1 MISRAVITKNY
12 QKILKADNGAQFVKV
27 DLHVH
32 TPASGDAQAKNKY
45 GYKFDIRDK
54 KKKLKPAKQLAE
66 EYEKQKEL
74 AKEIV
79 RGVAKKGIRLIAIT
93 DHNTPSNTHPEDL
106 THTWYQLIKDA
117 VQEIIKEDKDFKGLC
132 VLPGV
137 EMSTDDLHILVIF
150 DPKEDE
156 KAVYTTHRI
165 NFLLRDCKFSLK
177 EYGNYKATGM
187 SSLFDVLE
195 YIETLGSSCI
205 AIPAHI
211 DGGKKAMLT
220 VYKKPGNVFNKL
232 LNHPNL
238 NAVEVVKD
246 TTPAKKKIGGRK
258 GKVVKEYFDGLRD
271 DNRSPVAYIQ
281 NSDGHSIE
289 EIGKR
294 FTYVR
299 MGEPSFWS
307 LKNALEDPKTRICRE
322 KDYNPD
328 ENKTRIIGIAFHRGK
343 EWNYIAFN
351 QNMNCIIGKKRT
363 QKSTIIDLIFYGL
376 NRFSQKGEE
385 KWLIKK
391 RYSVNVFIGK
401 DSDVFCYSRK
411 GEEEPN
417 IFKLENNTFE
427 QLEKEELE
435 NLELELPRKYN
446 HEKLE
451 EKFSSKAK
459 LMDFL
464 DWTIF
469 QNEIQKLFDE
479 RDAVIEEV
487 SNKLKE
493 GNKTFKD
500 CKESDIEKIW
510 RACDKLF
517 EKRNEIKDASIK
529 KCGEKDKKNL
539 FEVNVTRGTWA
550 HENELEDTFYPA
562 AGKKKRKEKKKK
574 EFKLNKKVQE
584 SRPKEI
590 YLGPENLDE
599 YFLDQADMKLLVK
612 PKKYKHL
619 KRLSTGEKN
628 AAMMVL
634 LMNREEFGPLIID
647 EPEQYI
653 DVSSITGTLVPQMR
667 ELKTKQQIICVTRDE
682 HILLSGDAE
691 QVVATQA
698 ENKIK
703 VIAGDINKKEIQKQI
718 LEIFEGDKHALTEK
732 SRKLSSILE

>member
-1 MISRAVITKNY
+1 MISAALINKNY
-12 QKILKADNGAQFVKV
+12 QEILKTNNGAQFVKV

-45 GYKFDIRDK
+45 NYKFDIRDK
-54 KKKLKPAKQLAE
+54 KKKLKSAKQLVE
-66 EYEKQKEL
+66 EYEQQKEL
-74 AKEIV
+74 AKNIV
-79 RGVAKKGIRLIAIT
+79 KGVVKKGIRLIAIT

-137 EMSTDDLHILVIF
+137 EISTDDLHILVIF

-165 NFLLRDCKFSLK
+165 NFLLRDCKFILK

-195 YIETLGSSCI
+195 YIETLGSSCV

-211 DGGKKAMLT
+211 DGGKKAMLA
-220 VYKKPGNVFNKL
+220 VYKEPGNVFNKL

-246 TTPAKKKIGGRK
+246 TTPTKKKIGGRK
-258 GKVVKEYFDGLRD
+258 GKVVKEYFDRLRD
-271 DNRSPVAYIQ
+271 VNRSPIAYIQ

-307 LKNALEDPKTRICRE
+307 LKNALEDPETRICRE
-322 KDYNPD
+322 KDYKLD
-328 ENKTRIIGIAFHRGK
+328 ENKSRIIGIVFSRGK
-343 EWNYIAFN
+343 KWDNIAFN
-351 QNMNCIIGKKRT
+351 QNMNCIIGKKQT
-363 QKSTIIDLIFYGL
+363 QKSTIIDLILYGL
-376 NRFSQKGEE
+376 NRFSQKEDE

-391 RYSVNVFIGK
+391 KYAVNVFIGK
-401 DSDVFCYSRK
+401 DSDVFCYSRG
-411 GEEEPN
+411 GEEDPS
-417 IFKLENNTFE
+417 IFKLTNDSFE
-427 QLEKEELE
+427 QLEKKELE

-451 EKFSSKAK
+451 EKFSSNAK

-469 QNEIQKLFDE
+469 KNEIQEHIGE
-479 RDAVIEEV
+479 RNAVIKEV
-487 SNKLKE
+487 YDKLKK

-500 CKESDIEKIW
+500 CEVSDIKKIW
-510 RACDKLF
+510 KTCDKLF
-517 EKRNEIKDASIK
+517 EKRDEIIDTSLE
-529 KCGEKDKKNL
+529 KCGKKMGKNI
-539 FEVNVTRGTWA
+539 FKVEITRGAWA
-550 HENELEDTFYPA
+550 QENLLEDTFYPT
-562 AGKKKRKEKKKK
+562 AGKKKKKKK
-574 EFKLNKKVQE
+574 EFKLNKKAQE

-590 YLGPENLDE
+590 YLSHENLDE
-599 YFLDQADMKLLVK
+599 YFLDQVNMKLLVK

-619 KRLSTGEKN
+619 KKLSTGEKN
-628 AAMMVL
+628 AAIMVL
-634 LMNREEFGPLIID
+634 LMNQEAFGPLIID
-647 EPEQYI
+647 EPEQYL
-653 DVSSITGTLVPQMR
+653 DVSSITGTLVPQIR
-667 ELKTKQQIICVTRDE
+667 KLKTHQQIICVTRDE
-682 HILLSGDAE
+682 HILLSGDTE

-703 VIAGDINKKEIQKQI
+703 VITGDINKKEIQNQI
-718 LEIFEGDKHALTEK
+718 LEIFEGDKLALTEK
-732 SRKLSSILE
+732 SRKLGSILE